1 MSDPG
6 VAQPASAQRPH
17 GWRALAAA
25 FGTPA
30 ARTMFYFGFSSG
42 LPFLLVGVTLSA
54 WLKQSGVDLALI
66 ALVSYAT
73 LSYTLKFLWAPAVDR
88 LRLPV
93 LGRLGQRRSWILAAQ
108 LVLAAA
114 LAGMAL
120 LTPTPSF
127 ALFIVFNGIAAFAGA
142 TQDVAIDAYRVEI
155 APLEAQGG
163 LASTYTLGYR
173 LALIVSSVG
182 TLYIAQFAGWRIG
195 YLAMALIFAIPVVAV
210 LRAREPQNRLPRA
223 ASLSAAIR
231 ESVIGPFREF
241 FMRFGWPLALALLV
255 FVGLY
260 KLPEQMVGV
269 VAYPFYM
276 HLGFSLTDIANVSK
290 IYGVIVSLV
299 GAFLGGY
306 AVTRF
311 GLRGPVILSVLGIA
325 LCNLLYVLMTAH
337 PGSIAY
343 FALALSGD
351 NLANGFGGTVLVAFM
366 SGLTHRGYTATQY
379 ALLSSLANLPGKL
392 IAGGSG
398 VLVEIVGYGGFYAL
412 STVSVVPTLLL
423 LAWLWPRLK
432 PALGGT

>member
-1 MSDPG
+1 
-6 VAQPASAQRPH
+6 
-17 GWRALAAA
+17 
-25 FGTPA
+25 
-30 ARTMFYFGFSSG
+30 MFYFGFSSG

-114 LAGMAL
+114 LMGMAL
-120 LTPTPSF
+120 LTPTTSF
-127 ALFIVFNGIAAFAGA
+127 ALFIACNGIAAFAGA

-182 TLYIAQFAGWRIG
+182 TLYIAQFAGWRAG
-195 YLAMALIFAIPVVAV
+195 YLVMALILAIPMAAV
-210 LRAREPQNRLPRA
+210 LRAREPENRLPRA
-223 ASLSAAIR
+223 ASLGAAIR
-231 ESVIGPFREF
+231 EGVIGPFREF
-241 FMRFGWPLALALLV
+241 FERFGWPLALALLV

-311 GLRGPVILSVLGIA
+311 GLRAPVILSVLGIA

-398 VLVEIVGYGGFYAL
+398 VLVEIAGYGGFYAL

-432 PALGGT
+432 PALGET

>member
-1 MSDPG
+1 
-6 VAQPASAQRPH
+6 
-17 GWRALAAA
+17 
-25 FGTPA
+25 
-30 ARTMFYFGFSSG
+30 MFFFGFSSG

-54 WLKQSGVDLALI
+54 WLKQSGIDLALI
-66 ALVSYAT
+66 ALVSYVT
-73 LSYTLKFLWAPAVDR
+73 LTYTLKFLWAPAVDR
-88 LRLPV
+88 LRLPL

-114 LAGMAL
+114 LTGMAL
-120 LTPTPSF
+120 LTPTTSF
-127 ALFIVFNGIAAFAGA
+127 ALFIAFNGIAAFAGA

-182 TLYIAQFAGWRIG
+182 TLYIAQFAGWHVG
-195 YLAMALIFAIPVVAV
+195 YLVMALILAIPVVAV
-210 LRAREPQNRLPRA
+210 LRAREPENRLPRA
-223 ASLSAAIR
+223 ASLGAAIR
-231 ESVIGPFREF
+231 EGVIGPFREF

-290 IYGVIVSLV
+290 VYGVIVSLA

-311 GLRGPVILSVLGIA
+311 GLRMPVIVSVLGIA

-398 VLVEIVGYGGFYAL
+398 YLVETVGYGGFYAL

-432 PALGGT
+432 PALGET

>member
-1 MSDPG
+1 
-6 VAQPASAQRPH
+6 
-17 GWRALAAA
+17 
-25 FGTPA
+25 
-30 ARTMFYFGFSSG
+30 MFFFGFSSG

-66 ALVSYAT
+66 ALVSYVT
-73 LSYTLKFLWAPAVDR
+73 LTYTLKFLWAPAVDR
-88 LRLPV
+88 LRLPL

-120 LTPTPSF
+120 LTPTASF
-127 ALFIVFNGIAAFAGA
+127 AMFIVFNGIAAFAGA

-195 YLAMALIFAIPVVAV
+195 YLAMALILAIPVAAV
-210 LRAREPQNRLPRA
+210 LRAREPESCLPRA
-223 ASLSAAIR
+223 ASLGAAIR
-231 ESVIGPFREF
+231 AGVIGPFREF
-241 FMRFGWPLALALLV
+241 FMRCGWPLALALLL

-276 HLGFSLTDIANVSK
+276 HLGFSLIQIANVSK
-290 IYGVIVSLV
+290 VYGVIVSLA
-299 GAFLGGY
+299 GAFLGGF
-306 AVTRF
+306 AVTRY
-311 GLRGPVILSVLGIA
+311 GLRVPVIVSVLGIA

-398 VLVEIVGYGGFYAL
+398 YLVEALGYGGFYAL

-423 LAWLWPRLK
+423 LAWLWPRLS
-432 PALGGT
+432 PALVEA

>member
-1 MSDPG
+1 
-6 VAQPASAQRPH
+6 
-17 GWRALAAA
+17 
-25 FGTPA
+25 
-30 ARTMFYFGFSSG
+30 MFYFGFSSG

-114 LAGMAL
+114 LMGMAL
-120 LTPTPSF
+120 LTPTTSF
-127 ALFIVFNGIAAFAGA
+127 ALFIACNGIAAFAGA

-182 TLYIAQFAGWRIG
+182 TLYIAQFAGWRAG
-195 YLAMALIFAIPVVAV
+195 YLVMALILAIPMAAV
-210 LRAREPQNRLPRA
+210 LRAREPENRLPRA
-223 ASLSAAIR
+223 TSLGAAIR
-231 ESVIGPFREF
+231 EGVIGPFREF
-241 FMRFGWPLALALLV
+241 FERFGWPLALALLV

-311 GLRGPVILSVLGIA
+311 GLRAPVILSVLGIA

-398 VLVEIVGYGGFYAL
+398 VLVEIAGYGGFYAL

-432 PALGGT
+432 PALGET

>member
-1 MSDPG
+1 
-6 VAQPASAQRPH
+6 
-17 GWRALAAA
+17 
-25 FGTPA
+25 
-30 ARTMFYFGFSSG
+30 MFFFGFSSG

-88 LRLPV
+88 LRLPL

-120 LTPTPSF
+120 LTPTTSF
-127 ALFIVFNGIAAFAGA
+127 ALFIAFNGIAAFAGA

-182 TLYIAQFAGWRIG
+182 TLYIAQFAGWRVG
-195 YLAMALIFAIPVVAV
+195 YLVMALILAIPVTAV
-210 LRAREPQNRLPRA
+210 LRAREPENRLPRA
-223 ASLSAAIR
+223 ASLGAAIR
-231 ESVIGPFREF
+231 EGVIGPFREF
-241 FMRFGWPLALALLV
+241 FMRCGWPLALALLV

-311 GLRGPVILSVLGIA
+311 GLRMPVIVSVLGIA

-398 VLVEIVGYGGFYAL
+398 YLVETAGYGGFYAL

-432 PALGGT
+432 PAFSEA